1 MINEIRPVFKNWNV
15 KINKMYPT
23 WNIFKY
29 NLSGLFFFDANHFV
43 DIFLIYE
50 LLHYFKNKY
59 TCMFSTS
66 Y

>member
-1 MINEIRPVFKNWNV
+1 
-15 KINKMYPT
+15 MYPT

-29 NLSGLFFFDANHFV
+29 NLSGLFFFNANHFD

-50 LLHYFKNKY
+50 LLRYFKNKY